1 MMLPEVKEIVQIP
14 VVQLNATGDRLDGA
28 SPKGRHGN
36 PKYFENGPKWA
47 RNGAEDP
54 RKILEKGCKKGPS
67 SMKIGPLDGDANG
80 VSPEVRDRWECRSP

>member
-54 RKILEKGCKKGPS
+54 RKILEKGVQKGPVF
-67 SMKIGPLDGDANG
+67 D
-80 VSPEVRDRWECRSP
+80 EDRALERGCQRCQP